1 MNFRAFG
8 LLAVLLAASAGLA
21 AQSPAAPE
29 AVLFRVGDVPVT
41 LDEFAYVY
49 RKNNPSKQD
58 DYSRASLEEYLELYI
73 NFKLKVTE
81 ARALRIDTL
90 PGVRSEL
97 DRYRR
102 QLVKSYFDKAV
113 TDGMAEQAYDRMR
126 QEIEVSHIM
135 VSVQPNAAPEDT
147 LKAWKEI
154 SALRRR
160 LEKGEDFAD
169 VAKAESDDPNARE
182 NGGYLGFMSGLS
194 VADQSFEDA
203 LFNTPKG
210 RLSPIVRTRYGYHV
224 VKPGERR
231 TNPGTVTVAHLL
243 VKVKDADDDEGYEK
257 ALAETRALRD
267 SLNAGADWDRLV
279 ALYSDDKPTAR
290 RGGLLEPFG
299 TGKMVDAFEQAAF
312 ALEED
317 GQISEPVRTAY
328 GWHLIKRV
336 SRDPLGG
343 YDELKPEIMRRLQ
356 RAGRY
361 DEAREAYVQ
370 RAQRQYGFTENDSV
384 FARVRAAMDSS
395 LLVNTWRAR
404 KLADRDLPLFR
415 LGNTAY
421 TTGEF
426 ADHVEASQRAY
437 RERDIADKLGR
448 LYDQFVEEMTIEY
461 ALGRRDEG
469 FRRLLQEY
477 RDGILLFELTEDKVW
492 QEAMRDST
500 GLAAFHADHAD
511 RYLWDERVDAT
522 IFTVTDAK
530 VAKKARKMAGKG
542 ASPAEIRDRY
552 NEEGQPATVIV
563 ESGLWLPGQNDAVDA
578 AGTEPGLSDNT
589 TDEAGNTVFV
599 RVNAVVPPTPKT
611 LDEAKGY
618 VISDYQEYLEQR
630 WVEELRAK
638 YPVTVNEAVFETLI
652 R

>member
-8 LLAVLLAASAGLA
+8 LLAVLLATSAGLV
-21 AQSPAAPE
+21 AQSPAASE

-126 QEIEVSHIM
+126 QEIEVAHVM

-147 LKAWKEI
+147 LQAWNEI

-160 LEKGEDFAD
+160 LEKGEDFDA

-182 NGGYLGFMSGLS
+182 NGGYLGYMSGLS
-194 VADQSFEDA
+194 VADRSFEDA
-203 LFNTPKG
+203 MFNTPKG

-231 TNPGTVTVAHLL
+231 PNPGTVTVAHLL

-257 ALAETRALRD
+257 ALVEIRGLRD
-267 SLNAGADWDRLV
+267 SLIAGADWDRLV
-279 ALYSDDKPTAR
+279 ALHSDDKPTAR

-299 TGKMVDAFEQAAF
+299 TGKMVDAFEEAAF

-361 DEAREAYVQ
+361 DEAREAYVR

-395 LLVNTWRAR
+395 LLINTWRAR
-404 KLADRDLPLFR
+404 KLDERDLPLFR

-500 GLAAFHADHAD
+500 GLAKFYADHTD

-563 ESGLWLPGQNDAVDA
+563 ESGLWLPGQNDVVDA

-599 RVNAVVPPTPKT
+599 RINAVVPPTPKT

-638 YPVTVNEAVFETLI
+638 YPVTVNQAVFETLI

>member
-8 LLAVLLAASAGLA
+8 LLAVLLATSAGLV
-21 AQSPAAPE
+21 AQSPTASE

-126 QEIEVSHIM
+126 QEIEVAHIM

-147 LKAWKEI
+147 LEAWKEI

-160 LEKGEDFAD
+160 LEKGEDFDA

-182 NGGYLGFMSGLS
+182 NGGNLGFMSGLS

-243 VKVKDADDDEGYEK
+243 VKVKDADDDEGYGK
-257 ALAETRALRD
+257 ALAEIRGLRD
-267 SLNAGADWDRLV
+267 SLTSGADWDRLV
-279 ALYSDDKPTAR
+279 ALHSDDKPTAR

-299 TGKMVDAFEQAAF
+299 TGKMVDAFEEAAF

-361 DEAREAYVQ
+361 DEARETYVR

-395 LLVNTWRAR
+395 LLINTWRAR
-404 KLADRDLPLFR
+404 KLGERDLPLFR

-500 GLAAFHADHAD
+500 GLANFYADHTD
-511 RYLWDERVDAT
+511 RYLWEERVDAT

-542 ASPAEIRDRY
+542 SSPAEIRDRY

-599 RVNAVVPPTPKT
+599 RINAVVPPTPKT

-638 YPVTVNEAVFETLI
+638 YPVTVNQAVFETLI